1 MAQSSSSS
9 SLPAPLK
16 AILKGIARLKRRSTS
31 RRQSLAPSEDLPVIL
46 PLPSPSPTPP
56 PHPHYLPS
64 PELEPQPLPVAAPT
78 LDTLTPEL
86 IVQILDYADVPSILR
101 CSAVCRRFRDIVASS
116 SPLQYR
122 VTLDLAGL
130 EDAGRLRT
138 SYGDR
143 LRALQSRQAAWRTFE
158 YRDRVTLDIGPGAYR
173 PCYDLHGGVFFVGR
187 RTGPNLPIRM
197 LSWLPLPSAYDPPG
211 EPPDWTSVPLDVSID
226 DFALDLHQDL
236 VVLVEMLLPAATTL
250 TIHLRSF
257 ETMQPHPRADTGIIV
272 SDCEPVSMNS
282 TVVIDLTGQHL
293 GLLFNYDH
301 AAFSEKDTLTI
312 WNWNTSQMLCR
323 LQGTHTKVT
332 SFSFLSEDIFLLPN
346 VGNSTIE
353 TYRRCP
359 DGFTLSATYELPPQS
374 EGCLLNNANSRYK
387 SRGVFKP
394 PAESPWAR
402 EQRPFF
408 LASEMEL
415 VVLSLEYR
423 AKAKG
428 NYFTLIAPKGAF
440 LRPGAGAGAGE
451 PPTVP
456 WDAWGPGGARII
468 REPLR
473 LWDYFFAGTRFM
485 TLTAESAGGVDDE
498 DSAAGEQRPPAGART
513 HVRLLDFSQAAVA
526 HAPLE
531 AATATSPTRR
541 LRVVRTPNVVRAGP
555 VFREDVLT
563 SFPYVE
569 TVTTCAFELSN
580 IMCDHERV
588 IGLKTN
594 AVLDME
600 SMDVF
605 LL

>member
-9 SLPAPLK
+9 PLSAPLK
-16 AILKGIARLKRRSTS
+16 AIFKGIARLKRRGSS
-31 RRQSLAPSEDLPVIL
+31 RRQSLAPSEDLL
-46 PLPSPSPTPP
+46 PLPSPAPTPRF
-56 PHPHYLPS
+56 LPS
-64 PELEPQPLPVAAPT
+64 PELEPQPLPAAAPT

-101 CSAVCRRFRDIVASS
+101 CSAVCRRFRDIVAASS
-116 SPLQYR
+116 ALQYR
-122 VTLDLAGL
+122 VTLVLAGL
-130 EDAGRLRT
+130 EDAGRQRT

-143 LRALQSRQAAWRTFE
+143 LRALQSREAAWRTFE

-250 TIHLRSF
+250 TIYLRSF
-257 ETMQPHPRADTGIIV
+257 ETMQPHPRAETGIIV
-272 SDCEPVSMNS
+272 SECEPVSMNS

-312 WNWNTSQMLCR
+312 WNWNTSQMLYR

-332 SFSFLSEDIFLLPN
+332 SFSFLSEDMFLLPN
-346 VGNSTIE
+346 VGNSTVE
-353 TYRRCP
+353 TYKRCP
-359 DGFTLSATYELPPQS
+359 DGFTLAATYELPPQT

-394 PAESPWAR
+394 PATSPWAR

-440 LRPGAGAGAGE
+440 LRGAGV
-451 PPTVP
+451 VP
-456 WDAWGPGGARII
+456 WAAWGPAGARII

-485 TLTAESAGGVDDE
+485 TLSADSAGGVDDE
-498 DSAAGEQRPPAGART
+498 DSPAGEQRPPAGART

-526 HAPLE
+526 RAPP
-531 AATATSPTRR
+531 ATGPTRR
-541 LRVVRTPNVVRAGP
+541 LRVVRAPNAVRAGP
-555 VFREDVLT
+555 VFSEDVLT
-563 SFPYVE
+563 SLPYVE

-580 IMCDHERV
+580 VMCDHERV